1 MTDTARQRPPRQP
14 SASRHAPAP
23 SRGARKRARR
33 RFVGQQRLPRAP
45 LHAPAHPEGEPGS
58 VHEGVLR
65 TSYPP
70 LTVSPNISS
79 VRGNVCSEQRPHTS
93 CTHTMSTTTSTD
105 RISDAGGAWWHDQC
119 RTMRLSVTSLEG
131 RNISVHPHHLR
142 GGGTGAAAQDAFSST
157 SRRPCHRQ
165 GLHSFIV
172 RFIAA

>member
-33 RFVGQQRLPRAP
+33 RFVGQQRLPRTP
-45 LHAPAHPEGEPGS
+45 LHAPGAHPKGEPGS

-79 VRGNVCSEQRPHTS
+79 VRGNVCSEQRPHIS

-105 RISDAGGAWWHDQC
+105 RISDAGGAWRHDQC
-119 RTMRLSVTSLEG
+119 RTMRLSVTSL
-131 RNISVHPHHLR
+131 R
-142 GGGTGAAAQDAFSST
+142 GAT
-157 SRRPCHRQ
+157 SRSTPITCGGVAREQQPKTPPVPLQ
-165 GLHSFIV
+165 GALVTGRAFIV
-172 RFIAA
+172 S